1 MRDTT
6 SISDF
11 GLGWLEGTGPHANVV
26 LSTRVRL
33 ARNLQGHA
41 FNTRTRDAERAQIFE
56 RVRQAVERSD
66 IKGGMAFDLAALS
79 LNSRK
84 VLHERHLVSREL
96 AGLGAEAPVQGAGL
110 LIGPRDAV
118 SVMVN
123 EEDHLRMQALMA
135 GLRLR
140 EAYRSVDL
148 LDEELGAELP
158 FAYHHEYGYLTSC
171 PTNVGTG
178 LRASILIHLPGLVLT
193 KEIGRVLQGIAQLGL
208 TFRGLY
214 GEGSEV
220 VGNFFQISNQTTLG
234 RSEEDL
240 IDHLDRTVAQV
251 IEHEL
256 GAREILMRDAPT
268 VIEDKI
274 WRAYGL
280 LRYAR
285 SLSFEEVMNLLSGVR
300 LGLSL
305 NIVSG
310 LRVYTLNKIMIYG
323 QDAHLEQAAGRPLT
337 EAENDYHRAAYV
349 RRILAAEGEI
359 APDAG
364 GGSPRPADA

>member
-6 SISDF
+6 AISDF
-11 GLGWLEGTGPHANVV
+11 GLNWLEGSGPHANVV

-33 ARNLQGHA
+33 ARNLQGHS
-41 FNTRTRDAERAQIFE
+41 FNTRTRDAERTQIFE
-56 RVRQAVERSD
+56 RVREAVEASEL
-66 IKGGMAFDLAALS
+66 KGGMSFDLAELS

-96 AGLGAEAPVQGAGL
+96 AGLSGDSAARGAGL
-110 LIGPRDAV
+110 LIGPQDGV
-118 SVMVN
+118 SIMVN
-123 EEDHLRMQALMA
+123 EEDHLRMQSLMA

-140 EAYRSVDL
+140 ETYQSVDT
-148 LDEELGAELP
+148 LDEELGGRLP

-178 LRASILIHLPGLVLT
+178 LRASVLIHLPGLVLT
-193 KEIGRVLQGIAQLGL
+193 KEIGKVLQSISQLGL

-214 GEGSEV
+214 GEHSEV

-234 RSEEDL
+234 KSEEDL

-310 LRVYTLNKIMIYG
+310 LRVYTLNKIMIYA
-323 QDAHLEQAAGRPLT
+323 QDAHLEQAAGHPLA
-337 EAENDYHRAAYV
+337 EAENDFQRAAYV
-349 RRILAAEGEI
+349 RRILATEGTVPPVAEGGSQGRV
-359 APDAG
+359 DA
-364 GGSPRPADA
+364 